1 MRARLVIHYCD
12 IKLEQR
18 DILLKDKPL
27 AMLQASPKGTVPVL
41 VLPDGEVIDESRDI
55 MLWALAQGAD
65 NHALL
70 GNQQQQDAISQ
81 LLNQC
86 DYDFKPYLDKY
97 KYWVGHPESSQLDY
111 RRSAEVFLQQL
122 ELVLEQQRFLLG
134 DALTLAELGIFPF
147 IRQFANVDIKWFEQS
162 PYPCLRN
169 WLNNLINSDAFT
181 VIMQNYPLWA
191 APE

>member
-18 DILLKDKPL
+18 DILLKNKPL

-70 GNQQQQDAISQ
+70 GNQQQQDAISK

-181 VIMQNYPLWA
+181 VIMQKYPLWT